1 MKKNDYIIA
10 SINNPDFTAEDF
22 RNVAGY
28 SLKDTQMLKEE
39 DYLSNDF
46 IKSNPLFQ
54 DSTGTFRKELFSEF
68 YKEKLK
74 DFNDFSNEDFADSYQ
89 YSPFDTR
96 RKGKDKVSAFGL
108 TFFNNPNPTMQSI
121 GIEGPNVLGERMF
134 SDREIAQKQR
144 IFDTAS
150 GKFEDLTPNDQAL
163 VSNPLGWFKSLVEDP
178 LVLAIYDEAGEHMD
192 PITGRMT
199 SHKKG
204 QYKLNDKG
212 LPYYER
218 LNGRSLIGRDILSA
232 TDTLTVDG
240 NLLNKYDFLD
250 SDGLDKSVSGV
261 IMKTAAAIAPI
272 FTPAAPYYAGFLVL
286 RELGKTAPMLYGM
299 GTALFNDNTNSKLT
313 NTIAAYMEK
322 LTTSTS
328 DYAKN
333 HMFSLENFGNLIADV
348 ALQWE
353 QQQAIVKAYQK
364 LNRATEARI
373 KAAEA
378 KALAD
383 YERETTALIQE
394 AKLGNVSVNR
404 VRELT
409 GATNTKEL
417 QELLKGDKWK
427 LTTYGRAAQE
437 QNVEAIRE
445 LIRNRGIF
453 GQNLS
458 LGYMALISN
467 TDVYQSALEHG
478 ASKQEAAMLAV
489 GSTAGMF
496 SVDKWLG
503 LGEMF
508 FQYPEERA
516 ILRRSILDETHKALN
531 NFKATKPGD
540 IGKFFKIGSESA
552 RKTLRDYHT
561 QIKDRS
567 LPLIGKA
574 IGEGLEEVSEELVT
588 DLTKSMG
595 ELAAKLGFVQGPTDL
610 GAFDNVG
617 DRYLMS
623 LFGGAIGGGI
633 FGLKSLGIE
642 NNAGVKSLQ
651 LLVRQGK
658 ANELRKELKSLY
670 DKGDLGSTNL
680 SIQYQED
687 KDKKKVFVSA
697 DEKNISQNEYVYKLL
712 SQGID
717 QLENIIEAHNLDKTE
732 EDLFKQLVLKD
743 DRYMRLQS
751 FLMDKSY
758 ITGYQE
764 RFQDLVESI
773 ARKQSEINAA
783 GDKKEDTITL
793 ENDLKAKLLERDRF
807 LNGELSLEYLDKM
820 LFALNPAVSKGF
832 VQGLN
837 LDEFSRTKTGV
848 PFMALDTG
856 AKMTIMKQWTEYL
869 AAPHA
874 AKKDVTEG
882 FAAFKDLTRTL
893 GQNIADR
900 AAILEDGY
908 TAWEHFSEQ
917 LEHVQKSLA
926 WTWDTQLDGESDEDY
941 ANRDT
946 AVGEEDP
953 VALRARQA
961 QRIEAIEAHNNEVK
975 NWLQQFLNSSFYID
989 STTKRRLTLLL
1000 DRNSEQ
1006 IKRELLKQY
1015 VPDAE
1020 LQTAIIRGQNPEE
1033 AILQLREQKKKE
1045 IADQLWSAYN
1055 QEGFGLGTIPT
1066 FNPDTEEMEESQI
1079 PIDNVYDEGNLV
1091 QEGALIQEDKRR
1103 VLQEMQARTMSKL
1116 GMDKFNIETLYNAL
1130 GENPIQK
1137 FYELQNTI
1145 LQEMMNEGIYLGN
1158 DFVTINVEN
1167 HPVANLLAK
1176 YAEGLQAIDPSL
1188 SEEERKSALS
1198 DLVNQYSLTDIR
1210 ETAIDAVVAQQLNE
1224 WEKNVPKQ
1232 AQEIADQFENN
1243 EILQLVQQVKQ
1254 KIVTT
1259 SPALDIMHMISQRM
1273 GEQVNIEELLSNL
1286 MERWEDQVQENEFEM
1301 TPQEKEQLAEAKQ
1314 LIEIAKSLVA
1324 SQYKESFL
1332 GEAMSYN
1339 KALNDFVRAHKG
1351 ITDNWE
1357 DLPILKRRTGELL
1370 YHSLDMYAQ
1379 EIDKWIEVA
1388 NRNTDNKLQNLE
1400 NTRQAY
1406 NDVRQNFLTTDFGSH
1421 WLLEGAQDSNLPT
1434 MEVMIY
1440 RNAKKAMEQ
1449 GKTLEEILQDV
1460 LKQINMGEAII
1471 NQLTSDMD
1479 SNLNYG
1485 NFTAYD
1491 RFMYIA
1497 SLIAADRT
1505 GYYKAERDFLKSH
1518 SNIAPLVTQEP
1529 SMLYAYA
1536 LWTNPEAIYKAID
1549 TISDYAKEQGYDL
1562 PPIYG
1567 LIITGIGGAGKTAA
1581 VASFAYNESETT
1593 WLSGPTDTQIQ
1604 GLKKVATK
1612 GIGKSKEDLF
1622 NYILGGKPID
1632 YIVKKGKGI
1641 DGRNIISVNSQN
1653 LNTANAPKH
1662 LIIDEATH
1670 FSNAELQIL
1679 SQWARK
1685 AGVRLTL
1692 IGDENQKGNAIQ
1704 EVYNLAREHSTG
1716 FRSPRLA
1723 ITLRTGNLWKTKNQN
1738 ELVKLMN
1745 ALRNS
1750 GEGTTEKVRQNVEES
1765 LKKEYRLEYWENES
1779 DIHGDKVVK
1788 ELTTTD
1794 LSKLKG
1800 KEVAYIGNDPDSV
1813 KELDNVQAFKSL
1825 DDIQGR
1831 EFDYV
1836 IFDYNIGGKIDYTD
1850 PLLLLDAMRDLY
1862 TGISRSRVGSIIID
1876 RDGSLSDITNRKQKY
1891 TTNSVN
1897 LSEESITALANNRI
1911 NEIEEILKSIPEEEK
1926 TKEETNKEEPK
1937 KEKKEPK
1944 KDKAKKA
1951 VEEEELPEEDFNGE
1965 YRAYSSV
1972 MFLGGANVE
1981 DFTLEIPGWGKGK
1994 LTRWIANGNRRDI
2007 GIFASEGL
2015 LAKDPEEK
2023 AKLVLDLH
2031 RLRSIF
2037 TFDKFTEGKLSREQW
2052 NRLPNRVKELFNG
2065 PEDFND
2071 IHYFVV
2077 AEDLDPNKHQ
2087 LIGMSELEQKK
2098 LSFMKGKDGKDK
2110 VISIQARI
2118 KGKDGIEYT
2127 ITLGGAAN
2135 PATWEAYIESQ
2146 NAPEDPIE
2154 LEVFNKKQKE
2164 HKAALKQYKKDL
2176 EDLVNINQEVEIE
2189 KPKFTGQTR
2198 LINIGDKIRLGDL
2211 YGEKSRWEKI
2221 TANFTV
2227 SPVYVVVED
2236 LKGINDKLSS
2246 DLKGHPVVFV
2256 SADPTLNP
2264 EKLRDIW
2271 ERQQKY
2277 RDESNLT
2284 VRMVV
2289 LDNVGVSFNSL
2300 HKKGFEEVYKAT
2312 FLTTA
2317 EGEEAYTIP
2326 YEKEPEAIR
2335 MFAAMW
2341 NYRANLK
2348 MFNKAVKTLLDA
2360 TGWTEKELNDK
2371 LKIGRDLYLKAK
2383 NEDGI
2388 KTYEQFGAWL
2398 ENHSELEGVD
2408 VTLAIRKFN
2417 EDLQL
2422 RQFRLG
2428 WSKDGASIQHIY
2440 GLTEESPYGKKN
2452 DVYGTFITPDLARQ
2466 YEDVL
2471 DRMFEAL
2478 VNPAFSETV
2487 KDLTTSSSNIAEQ
2500 NIWLTEEK
2508 WYDQLVGE
2516 RTLKFGTDEGKV
2528 VTVNAPSEETLKS
2541 FSLAMIKLPK
2551 NLRKKAL
2558 KGKDAFF
2565 KLYNATPEE
2574 GKNPAYRIYLEINGE
2589 KKAITYTGIDE
2600 AFEFN
2605 GQRGILG
2612 VSTKARDG
2620 LYGEITAEWD
2630 PDKHEGVPVHV
2641 DTRMDTFFSLMFH
2654 GVVAESEFND
2664 FIKSSRERHDSLAA
2678 FPQGIFSDAQLA
2690 PKTEERFVAKSVTS
2704 EALFATDAIPS
2715 NPLFSFSM
2723 KKKVDEAPAAEVDEE
2738 IKDESLQ
2745 TEIKSML
2752 AKIKSIIG
2760 RDLVSDA
2767 VADTITSDAIYNL
2780 VQQYNANLLKNPALF
2795 DPAKII
2801 IYKDL
2806 ELKTLLD
2813 LHPELN
2819 GFTNSQLKD
2828 GRIMQVKVGDETY
2841 NITKVL
2847 DDYVVELD
2855 KVDKPVK
2862 EEEIV
2867 TYTLKDLRD
2876 FITNY
2881 FNKHNP
2887 ESVTQVTNFLKTI
2900 IKRNNLKLKVDK
2912 DYNFKVLADKASTH
2926 FNTDEDLETLNA
2938 FKKALELFK
2947 KQC

>member
-121 GIEGPNVLGERMF
+121 GIEGPNVLGERTL

-150 GKFEDLTPNDQAL
+150 GKFEDSTPNDQAL
-163 VSNPLGWFKSLVEDP
+163 TSNPLGWFKSLVEDP

-199 SHKKG
+199 QHKKG

-240 NLLNKYDFLD
+240 SLLNKYDFLD
-250 SDGLDKSVSGV
+250 SDGLDKSVSGI

-299 GTALFNDNTNSKLT
+299 GTALFNDNASSKLT

-333 HMFSLENFGNLIADV
+333 HMFSLENFGNLVADV

-383 YERETTALIQE
+383 YEREATALIQE

-404 VRELT
+404 ARELT

-445 LIRNRGIF
+445 LIRNRGVF

-516 ILRRSILDETHKALN
+516 ILRRSILDETRKALD

-552 RKTLRDYHT
+552 RKTLKDYHT

-567 LPLIGKA
+567 LPLVGKA

-610 GAFDNVG
+610 GAFDNMG

-623 LFGGAIGGGI
+623 LLGGAIGGGI

-697 DEKNISQNEYVYKLL
+697 DENDISQNEYVYKLL

-783 GDKKEDTITL
+783 GDKKEDTVTL

-820 LFALNPAVSKGF
+820 LFSLNPAVSKGF

-837 LDEFSRTKTGV
+837 RDEFSRIKTGV

-856 AKMTIMKQWTEYL
+856 AKMTISKQWEEYL
-869 AAPHA
+869 SAPHA

-900 AAILEDGY
+900 ATMLEDGY
-908 TAWEHFSEQ
+908 TAWEQFSER
-917 LEHVQKSLA
+917 LEQVQKSLA

-946 AVGEEDP
+946 AIDEEDL

-961 QRIEAIEAHNNEVK
+961 QRFEAIEAHNNEIK
-975 NWLQQFLNSSFYID
+975 NWLQQFLNSGFYID

-1045 IADQLWSAYN
+1045 ITDQLWNAYN

-1066 FNPDTEEMEESQI
+1066 FNTDTEEMEESQI

-1137 FYELQNTI
+1137 FYQLQNTI
-1145 LQEMMNEGIYLGN
+1145 LQEMMNEGVYLGN

-1167 HPVANLLAK
+1167 HPVANLLTK

-1198 DLVNQYSLTDIR
+1198 DLANQYSLTDIR

-1301 TPQEKEQLAEAKQ
+1301 TPQEKEQLTEAKQ

-1434 MEVMIY
+1434 MEVMIH

-1460 LKQINMGEAII
+1460 LKQVNMGEATIS
-1471 NQLTSDMD
+1471 QLTSDMD

-1518 SNIAPLVTQEP
+1518 TNIAPLVTQEP

-1536 LWTNPEAIYKAID
+1536 LQTNPEAVYKAID
-1549 TISDYAKEQGYDL
+1549 TIVDYAKEQGYDI

-1604 GLKKVATK
+1604 GLKKIATK
-1612 GIGKSKEDLF
+1612 GIGKSKEDLL
-1622 NYILGGKPID
+1622 NYILGGKPIN
-1632 YIVKKGKGI
+1632 YTVKKKRGI
-1641 DGRNIISVNSQN
+1641 DGRSIISVDSND
-1653 LNTANAPKH
+1653 LNTVNAPKH

-1670 FSNAELQIL
+1670 FSNAELQII

-1692 IGDENQKGNAIQ
+1692 IGDENQKGNAVQ
-1704 EVYNLAREHSTG
+1704 EVYNLAREHSIG

-1750 GEGTTEKVRQNVEES
+1750 GEGTTEKVRQDVEEA

-1788 ELTTTD
+1788 ELTTVD

-1800 KEVAYIGNDPDSV
+1800 KEVAYIGNDPDFV
-1813 KELDNVQAFKSL
+1813 KGLDNVQIFKSL
-1825 DDIQGR
+1825 DDVQGR

-1911 NEIEEILKSIPEEEK
+1911 NEIEEILKSIPEE
-1926 TKEETNKEEPK
+1926 TKEETKKEEPK

-1944 KDKAKKA
+1944 KDEAKKA

-1972 MFLGGANVE
+1972 MFLGGANAE
-1981 DFTLEIPGWGKGK
+1981 DFTLEVPGWGKGK
-1994 LTRWIANGNRRDI
+1994 LTRWIANGDRRDI

-2023 AKLVLDLH
+2023 AKLVFDLH
-2031 RLRSIF
+2031 CLRSIF

-2098 LSFMKGKDGKDK
+2098 LSFMKGNDGKDK

-2118 KGKDGIEYT
+2118 KGKDGVEYT

-2289 LDNVGVSFNSL
+2289 LDNVGVAFNSL
-2300 HKKGFEEVYKAT
+2300 HKKGFEEVYKTT

-2317 EGEEAYTIP
+2317 EGEESYTIP

-2348 MFNKAVKTLLDA
+2348 MFNKAVKALLDT

-2487 KDLTTSSSNIAEQ
+2487 KDLTTSSSNIVKQ

-2528 VTVNAPSEETLKS
+2528 VTVKAPSEETLKS

-2565 KLYNATPEE
+2565 KLYNPTPEE

-2620 LYGEITAEWD
+2620 LYGEITAEWN
-2630 PDKHEGVPVHV
+2630 PDRYEGVPVHV

-2723 KKKVDEAPAAEVDEE
+2723 KKKIDEAPAAEVDEE

-2745 TEIKSML
+2745 AEIKSML
-2752 AKIKSIIG
+2752 VKIKSIIG
-2760 RDLVSDA
+2760 RDLVSEA
-2767 VADTITSDAIYNL
+2767 VADTITSEAIYNL

-2795 DPAKII
+2795 DPAKIV

-2819 GFTNSQLKD
+2819 GFTNPQLKD

-2855 KVDKPVK
+2855 KVDKPSK
-2862 EEEIV
+2862 EEEVV

-2887 ESVTQVTNFLKTI
+2887 ESVGQVTDFLKTI

-2912 DYNFKVLADKASTH
+2912 DYNFKVLADKASAH